1 MFRPLR
7 VPLIRAALAASI
19 ASPWH
24 APVVN
29 AAPPLPIGKA
39 VPIGG
44 ASGTSGASAPKAG
57 SLSRAASRLGKA
69 VPVPGPAAA
78 VSGTAG
84 SPGLPSA
91 VRLVSADA
99 NGVTLRLDLEGW
111 SVSAPGADGRS
122 LVLAPG
128 LRMLDQPGRPQLP
141 CANAL
146 IALPPGAR
154 ASAAVIASSTESR
167 GGVSV
172 RIGPRNGFEAD
183 RTGMR
188 YRAVI
193 TPMPPAST
201 APWPESEL
209 TVGDPFELRG
219 QRIAAVEFH
228 PFLYDESAKRL
239 TVRRSIT
246 VRVTFSGG
254 ASRTGAAIAA
264 PPDRFV
270 EPVLRGALLNYEQG
284 RTFRTARALPSRG
297 GSLFDSRTVRR
308 GANGAFAFDEGQ
320 TEVRVKIDTTGV
332 WALSFDDLT
341 AAGFPAGVPVSE
353 LSVHRHEFL
362 EDQTPP
368 YATIEMPIDV
378 EDYNHNGI
386 FDSGDAIVV
395 FVQTWAARSGASI
408 PERAW
413 GDAEVVYATYL
424 PGRAGLR
431 VGSRP
436 GDPSRPGFTP
446 LVSYPQT
453 TRFEH
458 NTGEY
463 FSFPPDTL
471 TDLLL
476 WTSFMTYFNR
486 SDSITFA
493 VSHIDTTRTV
503 AFSIELQGRKL
514 EPHYTMGTVKN
525 QLGQVTTIY
534 DSTTGYWFGTTDF
547 QAAGTVRG
555 SALSEGL
562 TNHLGLIG
570 KNDASPPD
578 PIVNYLTGAVLNWF
592 DVIYWRRFWPLRNYL
607 ECNSADASGPYEIFA
622 SAFDDSTFLR
632 AWDVTDPL
640 DPRRLD
646 GVQLEKVG
654 AQWGL
659 RFQDSTGAARRSYA
673 VFQTPRIP
681 PSDHYTVVTRRAL
694 ENHSAGDYLLITP
707 EAFLSAVQPLVDERQ
722 NEGLSVIVAPL
733 ESINDEFNGGRH
745 ADFAVKRFIRYAY
758 YHWGTR
764 FVTLL
769 GDGACE
775 DPQNF
780 LGGSGPDWI
789 PAHRVL
795 GPVGIF
801 IAGSN
806 SQEIVPSDNW
816 YGWCIDDAG
825 CTDPETKAKV
835 LDVYIGRL
843 PVNSLAQ
850 AVSVVHKLKQYEVVS
865 PSDLWRRRME
875 LQSDDDYSGEN
886 TFGGGSTFG
895 YCQRDYERIFE
906 TLNGDCRDVI
916 VNEAGLR
923 DAEPDL
929 LNLGDYMAGLE
940 LVITPC
946 GYPGCQPETCRAD
959 RGAAQTLARNNFT
972 PALFT
977 RLNNGCLW
985 WNYQGHANEQLLSHE
1000 SFYVDNKTTIDDTQR
1015 YANDQRPFLFS
1026 AFSCHANNF
1035 GRRYELG
1042 LGGFAPGQGVGSDM
1056 VTQPNDQGAIASW
1069 ASSGFELVPTNP
1081 LDHLNVEMT
1090 RALFS
1095 TPPRDPD
1102 LSDRGARVVLGE
1114 ALALTL
1120 LRWQTSPSAN
1130 LGERE
1135 VGVTYTL
1142 LGDPA
1147 TRLSIGS
1154 PQALV
1159 TANGDTVV
1167 NGLPVRL
1174 TTLGDTLRLEADL
1187 VSNQQIISIE
1197 LDQSIDGGPP
1207 TVIPPAS
1214 YTLTPAFGDTATGG
1228 RRYHLVYLT
1237 SLTLNSYVFTIHTV
1251 DREGTPGTFDAVFP
1265 FQCVLRA
1272 EGVPIND
1279 GDAISPTANLS
1290 LLVIAPAPI
1299 HPGTDL
1305 QLTLS
1310 SPGSGS
1316 QPIVFDSTKVSGDP
1330 SGRQWILTWQHGAYP
1345 IDSYDLRLATSDGA
1359 TCTHRF
1365 RVNIGAG
1372 ELRLQNTMA
1381 FPNPLDDSGT
1391 YFSFTLDS
1399 GSPTDLLIRV
1409 YTLTGR
1415 LVYTRTE
1422 RQLIPGYH
1430 QLPWDGRDAEGSTI
1444 ANGIYVYKLVANNG
1458 TSSAAHEGRLVKLRR
1473 PRHVDVP

>member
-1 MFRPLR
+1 M
-7 VPLIRAALAASI
+7 
-19 ASPWH
+19 
-24 APVVN
+24 
-29 AAPPLPIGKA
+29 
-39 VPIGG
+39 
-44 ASGTSGASAPKAG
+44 
-57 SLSRAASRLGKA
+57 
-69 VPVPGPAAA
+69 
-78 VSGTAG
+78 
-84 SPGLPSA
+84 PSS
-91 VRLVSADA
+91 VRLISVDPS
-99 NGVTLRLDLEGW
+99 GVTLRLDLDSW
-111 SVSAPGADGRS
+111 SVSPPDADGRS
-122 LVLAPG
+122 FILAPG

-141 CANAL
+141 CATAL
-146 IALPPGAR
+146 IAVPPGAR
-154 ASAAVIASSTESR
+154 ASAAVIASTTESR
-167 GGVSV
+167 DGVSA

-183 RTGMR
+183 RSAMR
-188 YRAVI
+188 YHAVI
-193 TPMPPAST
+193 TPLPPASDQ
-201 APWPESEL
+201 PWPESEI
-209 TVGDPFELRG
+209 TVGEPFELRG
-219 QRIAAVEFH
+219 QRIAAVELH
-228 PFLYDESAKRL
+228 PFLYDESSKRL
-239 TVRRSIT
+239 TVRRSMT
-246 VRVTFSGG
+246 VRVTFIGG
-254 ASRTGAAIAA
+254 STRTGVAA

-270 EPVLRGALLNYEQG
+270 EPVLRGALLNYDQG
-284 RTFRTARALPSRG
+284 RTFRTARAMPSRG
-297 GSLFDSRTVRR
+297 RLLDSRSARR

-332 WALSFDDLT
+332 WGLTFDDLS
-341 AAGFPAGVPVSE
+341 AAGFPAGVPDSE

-362 EDQTPP
+362 QDQTPP
-368 YATIEMPIDV
+368 YATIELPIEV
-378 EDYNHNGI
+378 QDYNHNGV
-386 FDSGDAIVV
+386 FDSGDQIVV
-395 FVQTWAARSGASI
+395 FVQDWAKRSGATI

-431 VGSRP
+431 VGSRSA
-436 GDPSRPGFTP
+436 DPSRTGLTP
-446 LVSYPQT
+446 LASYPYTQ
-453 TRFEH
+453 RFEH

-476 WTSFMTYFNR
+476 WTSFMTYFDR
-486 SDSITFA
+486 SDSITFETNQ
-493 VSHIDTTRTV
+493 IDTTHAV
-503 AFSIELQGRKL
+503 SFSIELQGRKL

-525 QLGQVTTIY
+525 RLGLVTTIY
-534 DSTTGYWFGTTDF
+534 DSTTGYWFGSTDF
-547 QAAGTVRG
+547 NTTGTLHG
-555 SALSEGL
+555 SALTEGL

-570 KNDASPPD
+570 KNDNSPPD
-578 PIVNYLTGAVLNWF
+578 PTVNYSTGAVLNWF
-592 DVIYWRRFWPLRNYL
+592 DLTYWRRFQPLRNYL
-607 ECNSADASGPYEIFA
+607 DCNSADASSPYEIFA
-622 SAFDDSTFLR
+622 SIFDDSTFLR

-640 DPRRLD
+640 TPTELAGARA
-646 GVQLEKVG
+646 EKVG
-654 AQWGL
+654 TLWGL
-659 RFQDSTGAARRSYA
+659 RFQDSTAAGRRNYV
-673 VFQTPRIP
+673 VFSQPKYP
-681 PSDHYTVVTRRAL
+681 PSDHYGAVTRRSL
-694 ENHSAGDYLLITP
+694 ENHVAGDYLLITP
-707 EAFLSAVQPLVDERQ
+707 EAFLSSVQPLVDERQ
-722 NEGLSVIVAPL
+722 REGLNVIVAPL

-769 GDGACE
+769 GDGAAE
-775 DPQNF
+775 DPQNV
-780 LGGSGPDWI
+780 LGGSTPDWI
-789 PAHRVL
+789 PTHRVL

-806 SQEIVPSDNW
+806 SNEIVPSDNW

-825 CTDPETKAKV
+825 CPDPATKAKV
-835 LDVYIGRL
+835 LDVYVGRI

-850 AVSVVHKLKQYEVVS
+850 AVSAVHKLVLYEQVS
-865 PSDLWRRRME
+865 PSDLWRRRIE

-886 TFGGGSTFG
+886 TFGGGATFG
-895 YCQRDYERIFE
+895 YCQRDYERIFA
-906 TLNGDCRDVI
+906 TLNAVCRNVI

-923 DAEPDL
+923 DAEPEL
-929 LNLGDYMAGLE
+929 LNLGDYMTGLD

-946 GYPGCQPETCRAD
+946 GFPGCQPDTCRAD
-959 RGAAQTLARNNFT
+959 RSAAQTLARNTFT

-977 RLNNGCLW
+977 RLNDGRLW

-1015 YANDQRPFLFS
+1015 YTNSGKPFFFS

-1042 LGGFAPGQGVGSDM
+1042 LNGFAPGQGLGSDM
-1056 VTQPNDQGAIASW
+1056 VTQANDQGAIASW

-1090 RALFS
+1090 RDLFS

-1102 LSDRGARVVLGE
+1102 LGDRGARVVLGE

-1120 LRWQTSPSAN
+1120 LRWQVSPSAN

-1154 PQALV
+1154 AQALV

-1167 NGLPVRL
+1167 NGQPVRL
-1174 TTLGDTLRLEADL
+1174 TTPGDTLRLEADL
-1187 VSNQQIISIE
+1187 VSNQQIVSIE
-1197 LDQSIDGGPP
+1197 LDQSIDGGTP
-1207 TVIPPAS
+1207 TVIPSSS

-1228 RRYHLVYLT
+1228 RRYHLVYQT

-1265 FQCVLRA
+1265 YQCVLRA
-1272 EGVPIND
+1272 EGSPIND
-1279 GDAISPTANLS
+1279 GDAVSPNANLS
-1290 LLVIAPAPI
+1290 LLVVAPAPI

-1305 QLTLS
+1305 QLTLN
-1310 SPGSGS
+1310 G
-1316 QPIVFDSTKVSGDP
+1316 QAIAFDSTKVAGDP
-1330 SGRQWILTWQHGAYP
+1330 SGRQWILTWSHGPYP
-1345 IDSYDLRLATSDGA
+1345 IDSYDLRLATSGGA

-1365 RVNIGAG
+1365 RVNIGGG
-1372 ELRLQNTMA
+1372 ELRLQNAMA
-1381 FPNPLDDSGT
+1381 FPNPFDDSGT
-1391 YFSFTLDS
+1391 YLSFTLES
-1399 GSPTDLLIRV
+1399 GAPSDILIRV

-1473 PRHVDVP
+1473 PRHVDIP